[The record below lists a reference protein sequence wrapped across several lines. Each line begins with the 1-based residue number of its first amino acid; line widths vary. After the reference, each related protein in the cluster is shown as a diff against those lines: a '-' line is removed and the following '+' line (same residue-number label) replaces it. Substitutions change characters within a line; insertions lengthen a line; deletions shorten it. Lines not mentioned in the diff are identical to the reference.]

1 MTIEEQKIGIQ
12 KFNGTNFEYWKMQIE
27 DILNGKDLHQPL
39 LG

>member
-1 MTIEEQKIGIQ
+1 MTIEERKIGIQ
-12 KFNGTNFEYWKMQIE
+12 KFNGTDFEYWKMQIE